1 MKTDSTCL
9 CLEVPLWPPV
19 TAEVSSIPLPKYW
32 AFLLPVIRLGW
43 CKDFVCRKMF
53 NNNDRAFMM
62 ILPHRYEVVIVTVIK
77 TLLELSTLPSLSW
90 HTYKKTPC
98 NVAMEIRRNP
108 ITKIVHLSED
118 ESWQKIFPNV
128 KIGEN
133 LVYRTGLL
141 SMIR

>member
-1 MKTDSTCL
+1 M
-9 CLEVPLWPPV
+9 
-19 TAEVSSIPLPKYW
+19 
-32 AFLLPVIRLGW
+32 
-43 CKDFVCRKMF
+43 
-53 NNNDRAFMM
+53 
-62 ILPHRYEVVIVTVIK
+62 PHRYEFVIVTVIK
-77 TLLELSTLPSLSW
+77 TLLE
-90 HTYKKTPC
+90 C
-98 NVAMEIRRNP
+98 NVAIEIRRNP

>member
-1 MKTDSTCL
+1 M
-9 CLEVPLWPPV
+9 
-19 TAEVSSIPLPKYW
+19 
-32 AFLLPVIRLGW
+32 
-43 CKDFVCRKMF
+43 
-53 NNNDRAFMM
+53 
-62 ILPHRYEVVIVTVIK
+62 PHRYEVVIVTVIK
-77 TLLELSTLPSLSW
+77 TLLELSTLASLSW
-90 HTYKKTPC
+90 HTDNKTSC

-118 ESWQKIFPNV
+118 ESWQNIFPNV